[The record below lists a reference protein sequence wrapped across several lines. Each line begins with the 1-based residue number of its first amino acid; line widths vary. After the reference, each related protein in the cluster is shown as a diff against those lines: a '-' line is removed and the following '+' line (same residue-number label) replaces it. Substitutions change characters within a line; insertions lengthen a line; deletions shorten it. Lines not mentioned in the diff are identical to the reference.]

1 MVASLFSVSLFLSK
15 SMKLIISSI
24 AETITNSDYQNK
36 LQDSQCSVERKAT
49 GNHRR
54 TIIHIDIDCFY
65 AQVEM
70 INSPILRTKP
80 LGIKQK
86 NIVVTCNYVAR
97 EAGVKKTSWIKDAL
111 KICPD
116 LVLVNGEDLHRY
128 RQFSENIFSI
138 LQSYKCPVEKLGMDE
153 NFMDVTKLVCSKV
166 ENLKYHEEPAIC
178 RHSFNSNS
186 EALCNCGCNIRL
198 KIGSHLANEIREKL
212 YSELEITSSAGISF
226 NKVLSKL
233 IGGYHKP
240 NDQTVLFPCDVSD
253 FMLTL
258 KDVRCIPSIG
268 SKLSKLLHAEGIHSV
283 KDLQNVTLDKL
294 RSICDP
300 SLAKRIYEL
309 SHGIDTSE
317 VKKTGKPLSIGLED
331 RFMKISEKSEC
342 FDKLKWLLK
351 RLAILVHED
360 GRVPQVI
367 KVTVRDFY
375 KDKEIRK
382 FHKESRQCKIDQQ
395 LFQSLKNSAD
405 LEKDTEHKI
414 LQVMMGLLS
423 KMVNFDEY
431 FHLTLIG
438 ISVTDFLTDK
448 LEKNIIETYFK
459 PGIVTNKPELQKQ
472 NQDGKTADHRKLV
485 RNTFQRKS
493 KQSAVKK
500 QNFFKYVEPEKRKIS
515 CSPGEP
521 SSKFSKLC
529 EYQNIDYNI
538 LQELPEAMQNEI
550 LANFDNYSRKNS
562 DNKTNKLAFSTQTIV
577 GFPSPSGAP
586 HNSSKAHNSS
596 SPVKENA
603 NNKIDDSCTNTN
615 ICSSDCSAKAW
626 DEDVFKELPK
636 NIQDELLEA
645 SQSTNSGRTSVR
657 SSSSTRKSKSIFNYF
672 KKSF

>member
-1 MVASLFSVSLFLSK
+1 
-15 SMKLIISSI
+15 MKLIISSV
-24 AETITNSDYQNK
+24 AETIANSDYQDK
-36 LQDSQCSVERKAT
+36 FQDSECSVDRKAT
-49 GNHRR
+49 GDHRR

-70 INSPILRTKP
+70 INNPILRAKP

-97 EAGVKKTSWIKDAL
+97 EAGVKKTSWIKDAR

-128 RQFSENIFSI
+128 RKFSENIFSI

-153 NFMDVTKLVCSKV
+153 NFMDVTKLVCSKA
-166 ENLKYHEEPAIC
+166 ENLKFHEEPEIC

-186 EALCNCGCNIRL
+186 EALCNCGCDIRL
-198 KIGSHLANEIREKL
+198 KIGSRLANEIREKL

-283 KDLQNVTLDKL
+283 RDLQNVTLDKL

-300 SLAKRIYEL
+300 SMAKRICEL

-342 FDKLKWLLK
+342 FDKLKWLLR

-382 FHKESRQCKIDQQ
+382 FHKESRQSKIDQQ
-395 LFQSLKNSAD
+395 LFQNLRNSAE
-405 LEKDTEHKI
+405 LEIDTEHKI

-423 KMVNFDEY
+423 KMVNFDKY

-438 ISVTDFLTDK
+438 ISVTDFLTDR

-459 PGIVTNKPELQKQ
+459 SGIVTSKLELQKQ
-472 NQDGKTADHRKLV
+472 IQDGKTADHGKLV
-485 RNTFQRKS
+485 QNTFQRKS

-500 QNFFKYVEPEKRKIS
+500 QNFFKCVEPEKRKIS
-515 CSPGEP
+515 CSSGEP
-521 SSKFSKLC
+521 SSKLSKQC
-529 EYQNIDYNI
+529 EYQNIDYNV
-538 LQELPEAMQNEI
+538 LQQLPAAMQNEI
-550 LANFDNYSRKNS
+550 LADFDHYSRKNS
-562 DNKTNKLAFSTQTIV
+562 DKKTSKLVFSTQMIASFSST
-577 GFPSPSGAP
+577 SGTS
-586 HNSSKAHNSS
+586 HNYPKSHNSS
-596 SPVKENA
+596 SPVKESTK
-603 NNKIDDSCTNTN
+603 NKIDNSCSSTN
-615 ICSSDCSAKAW
+615 ICPSDWGVKAW
-626 DEDVFKELPK
+626 DENVFKELPK
-636 NIQDELLEA
+636 NIQEELLEA
-645 SQSTNSGRTSVR
+645 SQSTNSGHSSVR
-657 SSSSTRKSKSIFNYF
+657 SSSSTRKSKSILNYF

>member
-1 MVASLFSVSLFLSK
+1 MFVSRYI
-15 SMKLIISSI
+15 KLIISLI
-24 AETITNSDYQNK
+24 AETIPNSDYQDK
-36 LQDSQCSVERKAT
+36 LQNSQCSVERKVT
-49 GNHRR
+49 GDHRR

-70 INSPILRTKP
+70 INNPVLRTKP

-128 RQFSENIFSI
+128 RKFSENIFSV

-166 ENLKYHEEPAIC
+166 ENLKYEEPAIC

-186 EALCNCGCNIRL
+186 ESLCNCGCDVRL

-233 IGGYHKP
+233 IGAYHKP
-240 NDQTVLFPCDVSD
+240 NDQTVLFPCDVNN

-268 SKLSKLLHAEGIHSV
+268 SKLSKLLHAVGIHSV
-283 KDLQNVTLDKL
+283 KDLQNVTVGKL

-300 SLAKRIYEL
+300 SMAKRIHEL

-317 VKKTGKPLSIGLED
+317 VKITGKPLSIGLED

-342 FDKLKWLLK
+342 FDKLKWLLR

-395 LFQSLKNSAD
+395 LFQSLKNRAD
-405 LEKDTEHKI
+405 LEKDTEKKF

-423 KMVNFDEY
+423 KMVNFDDY

-438 ISVTDFLTDK
+438 ISVTDFLTEK

-459 PGIVTNKPELQKQ
+459 SGIVNNKPELQKQ
-472 NQDGKTADHRKLV
+472 NQDGKTADHGKLV
-485 RNTFQRKS
+485 QNTFQDKS
-493 KQSAVKK
+493 KQLTVKK

-515 CSPGEP
+515 CSFEEP

-550 LANFDNYSRKNS
+550 LTDFDNYSRKNNDS
-562 DNKTNKLAFSTQTIV
+562 KTNKLAFSSQTIAS
-577 GFPSPSGAP
+577 FPSTIGTS
-586 HNSSKAHNSS
+586 HNCPKAHNSN
-596 SPVKENA
+596 SPVEENA
-603 NNKIDDSCTNTN
+603 RNKIGNSCSSTN
-615 ICSSDCSAKAW
+615 ICSSDWSAKAW
-626 DEDVFKELPK
+626 DENVFKELPK
-636 NIQDELLEA
+636 NIQEELLEA
-645 SQSTNSGRTSVR
+645 SQPTNSGRTSVR
-657 SSSSTRKSKSIFNYF
+657 SSSSTRKSKSMFNYF
-672 KKSF
+672 KKSL